1 MQTIT
6 INLKIV
12 SNSSKKVKETPLM
25 RQYNEIKVKHPDA
38 MLLFRVGD
46 FYETF
51 GEDAI
56 LASKILGIVLTKR
69 ANGAAAHIELAGFP
83 HHSLETYLPKLV
95 NAGCRVAVCD
105 QLEDPKK
112 AKGIVKRGITEL
124 VTPGLSLN
132 DTVLDAKKNNFLAS
146 VFVSKNKYG
155 ISFLDIST
163 GEFSLTNCDFDQLEK
178 LINIYDPAEILCS
191 KKDKSFVLDKFNGRN
206 IFSLDEWV
214 FKMGYSYDK
223 LISFFNVKNLK
234 GYGVE
239 DEKEGIVSAG
249 AILFYLELTEHN
261 DLSNITS
268 LSRIEDDQ
276 YMWLDKFTVKNLEL
290 IFPSTE
296 DSVTLKSVVD
306 QTLTPMGSRLMS
318 KWILNPLLD
327 KKEIEFRQEFV
338 SSFISDENVREYIV
352 ETMSEI
358 SDIERIT
365 SKIALNRA
373 SPRELIY
380 LKNSL
385 LSVEDLKLQLRNS
398 DFKNFKSWAKDLP
411 ELTTV
416 IKKIDKSLN
425 DDASLLTGGKVIKT
439 GYNKE
444 LDKLRSI
451 SDSGKNVLLKI
462 QNDEIEKT
470 GISSLK
476 IAYNKV
482 FGYYLEV
489 TNAHKDKVP
498 SNWIRKQTLVNAE
511 RYITEELKE
520 YEETILNADEKIL
533 VIERELFF
541 DLMEDLSQE
550 TPQLQKCSKSIS
562 FLDCVLS
569 FSTLALSSN
578 LHKPIISNNKKID
591 IKKGRHLIIE
601 KTLPPD
607 ELYIP
612 NDIFLDN
619 SSQQIIIITGPN
631 MSGKSAIIR
640 QVALIVILAQ
650 IGSFVPAEYSTIG
663 IVDKIFTRV
672 GASDNISKGES
683 TFMVEMM
690 ETSSIMNN
698 LTDRSLVLMDE
709 IGRGT
714 STYDGIS
721 IAWSIVEYLHNQKNI
736 HPKTLFATHYHEL
749 NQLEEKLDR
758 VKNYNVSVEEI
769 NDEVIFLRKLLPGG
783 SEHSFGINVAQ
794 LAGMPNQILIRAY
807 EVLRELEKNTLKKT
821 VKKTLKNE
829 SKQLKLKYSDPEF
842 DKIKKIIEEININN
856 INPVQ
861 ALVKLNEIIDLLKS
875 SKK

>member
-6 INLKIV
+6 INLKKV

-650 IGSFVPAEYSTIG
+650 IGSFVPAESSTIG

>member
-1 MQTIT
+1 
-6 INLKIV
+6 
-12 SNSSKKVKETPLM
+12 
-25 RQYNEIKVKHPDA
+25 
-38 MLLFRVGD
+38 
-46 FYETF
+46 
-51 GEDAI
+51 
-56 LASKILGIVLTKR
+56 
-69 ANGAAAHIELAGFP
+69 
-83 HHSLETYLPKLV
+83 
-95 NAGCRVAVCD
+95 
-105 QLEDPKK
+105 
-112 AKGIVKRGITEL
+112 
-124 VTPGLSLN
+124 
-132 DTVLDAKKNNFLAS
+132 
-146 VFVSKNKYG
+146 
-155 ISFLDIST
+155 
-163 GEFSLTNCDFDQLEK
+163 
-178 LINIYDPAEILCS
+178 
-191 KKDKSFVLDKFNGRN
+191 
-206 IFSLDEWV
+206 
-214 FKMGYSYDK
+214 MGYSYDK

-234 GYGVE
+234 GYGIE
-239 DEKEGIVSAG
+239 DDKEGIVAAG

-276 YMWLDKFTVKNLEL
+276 FMWLDKFTVKNLEL
-290 IFPSTE
+290 IFSSSR

-306 QTLTPMGSRLMS
+306 KTLTPMGSRLMS
-318 KWILNPLLD
+318 RWILNPLLD
-327 KKEIEFRQEFV
+327 KKQIEYRQEFV
-338 SSFISDENVREYIV
+338 SSFISDENVRDYII
-352 ETMSEI
+352 ESMSEI

-373 SPRELIY
+373 APREIIY
-380 LKNSL
+380 LKKSL
-385 LSVEDLKLQLRNS
+385 LSVEDLKLQLKNS
-398 DFKNFKSWAKDLP
+398 GFNNFKLWANDVPKSR
-411 ELTTV
+411 EV
-416 IKKIDKSLN
+416 IKKIDESLN
-425 DDASLLTGGKVIKT
+425 DEASLLSSGKVIKT

-451 SDSGKNVLLKI
+451 SDGGKNILLKI
-462 QNDEIEKT
+462 QNEEIEKT

-498 SNWIRKQTLVNAE
+498 SSWIRKQTLVNAE

-533 VIERELFF
+533 VIERELY
-541 DLMEDLSQE
+541 LNLLEDLSNDISTLQE
-550 TPQLQKCSKSIS
+550 IS
-562 FLDCVLS
+562 RSVAFLDCVLS
-569 FSTLALSSN
+569 FSTLAISSN
-578 LHKPIISNNKKID
+578 LNKPIISEEKKIE
-591 IKKGRHLIIE
+591 IRKGRHLIIE

-619 SSQQIIIITGPN
+619 STQQIIIITGPN

-650 IGSFVPAEYSTIG
+650 IGSYVPAESSNIG

-749 NQLEEKLDR
+749 NQLEEKLER

-769 NDEVIFLRKLLPGG
+769 NDEIIFLRKLIPGG

-807 EVLRELEKNTLKKT
+807 EVLRELEKNTLKKS
-821 VKKTLKNE
+821 VKKSIEKE

-842 DKIKKIIEEININN
+842 DNVKKIIEEININN

>member
-1 MQTIT
+1 M
-6 INLKIV
+6 
-12 SNSSKKVKETPLM
+12 
-25 RQYNEIKVKHPDA
+25 
-38 MLLFRVGD
+38 
-46 FYETF
+46 
-51 GEDAI
+51 
-56 LASKILGIVLTKR
+56 
-69 ANGAAAHIELAGFP
+69 
-83 HHSLETYLPKLV
+83 
-95 NAGCRVAVCD
+95 
-105 QLEDPKK
+105 
-112 AKGIVKRGITEL
+112 
-124 VTPGLSLN
+124 
-132 DTVLDAKKNNFLAS
+132 
-146 VFVSKNKYG
+146 
-155 ISFLDIST
+155 
-163 GEFSLTNCDFDQLEK
+163 
-178 LINIYDPAEILCS
+178 
-191 KKDKSFVLDKFNGRN
+191 
-206 IFSLDEWV
+206 
-214 FKMGYSYDK
+214 
-223 LISFFNVKNLK
+223 
-234 GYGVE
+234 
-239 DEKEGIVSAG
+239 
-249 AILFYLELTEHN
+249 
-261 DLSNITS
+261 
-268 LSRIEDDQ
+268 SR
-276 YMWLDKFTVKNLEL
+276 
-290 IFPSTE
+290 
-296 DSVTLKSVVD
+296 
-306 QTLTPMGSRLMS
+306 
-318 KWILNPLLD
+318 WILNPLLD
-327 KKEIEFRQEFV
+327 IKQIEYRQEFV
-338 SSFISDENVREYIV
+338 SSFISDENIRDYIL
-352 ETMSEI
+352 ESMSEI

-373 SPRELIY
+373 APREIIY

-385 LSVEDLKLQLRNS
+385 LSVQELKLQLKNS
-398 DFKNFKSWAKDLP
+398 SFNNFKSWANDLP
-411 ELTTV
+411 KSRKV
-416 IKKIDKSLN
+416 IKKIDESLN
-425 DDASLLTGGKVIKT
+425 DNASLLSSGNVIKA
-439 GYNKE
+439 GYNNE
-444 LDKLRSI
+444 LDRLRSI
-451 SDSGKNVLLKI
+451 SDGGKNILLKI
-462 QNDEIEKT
+462 QNEEIEKT

-533 VIERELFF
+533 VIERELY
-541 DLMEDLSQE
+541 LNLLEDLSNDVSILQE
-550 TPQLQKCSKSIS
+550 IS
-562 FLDCVLS
+562 RMVAFLDCVLS
-569 FSTLALSSN
+569 FSTLAISSN
-578 LHKPIISNNKKID
+578 LNKPTISEEKKIE
-591 IKKGRHLIIE
+591 IRKGRHLIIE

-650 IGSFVPAEYSTIG
+650 IGSYVPAESSNIG

-721 IAWSIVEYLHNQKNI
+721 IAWSIVEYLHNQKTI

-749 NQLEEKLDR
+749 NQLEEKLER

-769 NDEVIFLRKLLPGG
+769 NDEIIFLRKLIPGG

-807 EVLRELEKNTLKKT
+807 EVLRELEKNSLKKST
-821 VKKTLKNE
+821 QKNLKKE
-829 SKQLKLKYSDPEF
+829 QKQLKMKYSDPEF
-842 DKIKKIIEEININN
+842 NKIKKIIEEININN

-861 ALVKLNEIIDLLKS
+861 ALVKLNEIIDLLKL